1 MLLDNGGFSTIGC
14 YNDFTQAKNEM
25 YAHGNDAVVRH
36 SSSKSPT
43 KIIAMTSGVA
53 ASYSY
58 RRGYADGSSRRAYAT
73 MDITQYLS
81 TTTNEKITYVTSH
94 REMIYK
100 GTYSYNTGNGSGR
113 IAVNLTGFDGYTN
126 LDQVDLIPTKF
137 LTNNMRILL
146 GGNNDGSPWESPF
159 WVRPRQS
166 YYESCKTGIIKN
178 CLSLLVVLGQVGY
191 AAGLFAD
198 NWTG

>member
-1 MLLDNGGFSTIGC
+1 MLRITVVSARLGC

-43 KIIAMTSGVA
+43 KNYCDDLRRSGQLFLPARVCRRQFA
-53 ASYSY
+53 AGL
-58 RRGYADGSSRRAYAT
+58 RNDGYYTVSVD
-73 MDITQYLS
+73 DN
-81 TTTNEKITYVTSH
+81 NEKTTYVTSH

-159 WVRPRQS
+159 WVQPRQS
-166 YYESCKTGIIKN
+166 YYEVVQNGNYKELSITAGHIGPNRIRRRIIRRQW
-178 CLSLLVVLGQVGY
+178 SG
-191 AAGLFAD
+191 
-198 NWTG
+198 

>member
-1 MLLDNGGFSTIGC
+1 
-14 YNDFTQAKNEM
+14 
-25 YAHGNDAVVRH
+25 
-36 SSSKSPT
+36 
-43 KIIAMTSGVA
+43 
-53 ASYSY
+53 
-58 RRGYADGSSRRAYAT
+58 
-73 MDITQYLS
+73 MDITQYQS
-81 TTTNEKITYVTSH
+81 TTTNEKTTYVTSH

-159 WVRPRQS
+159 WVQPRQS
-166 YYESCKTGIIKN
+166 YYEVVQNGNYKELIYHCWSYWAKSDTPQDYSQTIGPAESWMN
-178 CLSLLVVLGQVGY
+178 VGAVYYTNDMHALYTDCLLYTSD
-191 AAGLFAD
+191 AAD
-198 NWTG
+198 E